1 MSLLKPMT
9 LIAIIALS
17 VAACGGGSSTT
28 TSANEAEHG
37 PEMVSVA

>member
-28 TSANEAEHG
+28 TSANETEQG